1 MIETYDPDIVN
12 IYLNGNATETMPM
25 MKLMAQVIVIL
36 IVGIFLWRISAVFNR
51 RRKERHE
58 AIFRKTRFQQHW
70 KRTKY

>member
-12 IYLNGNATETMPM
+12 IYLNGAATEAMPM
-25 MKLMAQVIVIL
+25 MKLMSQVIVIL

-51 RRKERHE
+51 KRKERHE
-58 AIFRKTRFQQHW
+58 AIFRKSRFQQHW